1 MNKNYYPVV
10 IIGGGQAGLAMSW
23 HLTQK
28 NIHHIVLE
36 RYQLAWAWRHQ
47 RWENFCLVTPNWQ
60 CKLPGF
66 PYDGAQPHG
75 FMLRDD
81 IVDYIAR
88 YAQSFGA
95 PIREGVNVERITR
108 QGEEFLLRTSAG
120 EFYAGQVVVAVGN
133 YHRPRFPEISASLPE
148 HIVQLHS
155 ADYKSSRQ
163 LPEGEVLV
171 VGSAQSGAQIAEDL
185 HLEGRK
191 VHLCVGSAPRVA
203 RFYRGRD
210 VVDWLDDMGHYRLT
224 VDDHPLGEDARRKT
238 NHYVTGRDGGR
249 DIDLRAFALQGMQ
262 LYGRLLDYQEGR
274 LTTADDLRASLDN
287 ADATSAKI
295 KHSID
300 EWITRQQITAPQE
313 AAYQP
318 VWQPENTPGS
328 VDTAK
333 ISAIVWAVGFHT
345 DFSWIDLPAF
355 DEKGYPQHARGVSA
369 EPGLYFLGLPWLWTW
384 GSGRFEGVGEDAG
397 WLIQAI
403 EDYSQSQQSPGA
415 DDARQ
420 RA

>member
-28 NIHHIVLE
+28 NIQHIVLE

-66 PYDGAQPHG
+66 PYDGTQPHG
-75 FMLRDD
+75 FMLRDE
-81 IVDYIAR
+81 ILDYIAR

-95 PIREGVNVERITR
+95 PLREGVNVERITR
-108 QGEEFLLRTSAG
+108 QGDEFILQTSAG
-120 EFYAGQVVVAVGN
+120 EFSAGQVVVAVGN
-133 YHRPRFPEISASLPE
+133 YHRPRFPEISARLPE
-148 HIVQLHS
+148 HIFQLHS

-262 LYGRLLDYQEGR
+262 LYGRLLNYQDGR
-274 LTTADDLRASLDN
+274 LSTADDLRASLDN
-287 ADATSAKI
+287 ADATSEKI

-313 AAYQP
+313 TAYQP
-318 VWQPENTPGS
+318 VWQPENTPNAI
-328 VDTAK
+328 DTANL
-333 ISAIVWAVGFHT
+333 SAIVWAVGFHT

-355 DEKGYPQHARGVSA
+355 DAKGYPQHARGVSA

-397 WLIQAI
+397 WLMQAI
-403 EDYSQSQQSPGA
+403 EDYSQSPQQPGA
-415 DDARQ
+415 DYARQ

>member
-1 MNKNYYPVV
+1 MNNQYFPVV
-10 IIGGGQAGLAMSW
+10 VIGGGQAGLAMSW
-23 HLTQK
+23 HLTQN
-28 NIHHIVLE
+28 NIRHIVLE
-36 RYQLAWAWRHQ
+36 RHQLAWAWRQQ
-47 RWENFCLVTPNWQ
+47 RWDNFCLVTPNWQ

-66 PYDGAQPHG
+66 PYDGTTPHG
-75 FMLRDD
+75 FMLRDQ

-88 YAQSFGA
+88 YAQSFDA
-95 PIREGVNVERITR
+95 PVREGVNVEQVTR
-108 QGEEFLLRTSAG
+108 QGDGFILRTSEG
-120 EFYAGQVVVAVGN
+120 EITAGQVVVAVGN
-133 YHRPRFPEISASLPE
+133 YHRPRFPEISAQLPE

-185 HLEGRK
+185 HLEGRS
-191 VHLCVGSAPRVA
+191 VHLCVGSAPRVS

-210 VVDWLDDMGHYRLT
+210 VVDWLEDMGHYRLT

-262 LYGRLLDYQEGR
+262 LYGRLLNYQAGR
-274 LTTADDLRASLDN
+274 LHMADDLRTHLDN

-295 KHSID
+295 KQSID
-300 EWITRQQITAPQE
+300 DWILSQHIDAPQE
-313 AAYQP
+313 PAYQP
-318 VWQPENTPGS
+318 LWQPENLPNFL
-328 VDTAK
+328 DTSRL
-333 ISAIVWAVGFHT
+333 SAIIWAVGFDT
-345 DFSWIDLPAF
+345 DFSWITLPAF
-355 DEKGYPQHARGVSA
+355 DNKGYPRHERGVSV

-384 GSGRFEGVGEDAG
+384 GSGRFEGVGQDAG
-397 WLIQAI
+397 WLMEAI
-403 EDYSQSQQSPGA
+403 NAYSQQPGA
-415 DDARQ
+415 GDVRQ